1 MTNDST
7 QQLPSISLGKRMLI
21 GAIIGLVVISYF
33 LILSHGGDPAWGKY
47 WMIRPLI
54 VTPFAGAMGGLCNY
68 VIIRYHQH
76 YRIPKILAYIATALV
91 FIVGL
96 WMGIILGLDG
106 TMWN

>member
-1 MTNDST
+1 
-7 QQLPSISLGKRMLI
+7 MLT
-21 GAIIGLVVISYF
+21 GAIIGLVIISTF
-33 LILSHGGDPAWGKY
+33 LIGAHSSPAWGKY

-68 VIIRYHQH
+68 IIMRYHQQF
-76 YRIPKILAYIATALV
+76 RIPKVLAYIATALV

-106 TMWN
+106 TLWN